1 VARADLEEVFYS
13 AAALLGETP
22 FLNAK
27 YKDYAGLKA
36 RAELKN
42 GRVTVAVSRGFRDAP
57 REVLLGLALHLLS
70 GLYRKRVDTAL
81 VRPYKEFVSGK
92 GAAELSNALRGAHG
106 RDAKGEAKGENHDL
120 DEMLDGLYRDYSFLF
135 EGVKKPHACWSKL
148 RGRRRLGWFD
158 DAFHKIVLN
167 KGLDRAPRFVAE
179 YVLFHE
185 LLHAKHDV
193 LYGRGKSLRRAVH
206 TAGFKKDEWLYAH
219 SREAEEWLKRNW
231 R

>member
-1 VARADLEEVFYS
+1 MARADLEEVFYS

-167 KGLDRAPRFVAE
+167 KGL
-179 YVLFHE
+179 
-185 LLHAKHDV
+185 
-193 LYGRGKSLRRAVH
+193 
-206 TAGFKKDEWLYAH
+206 
-219 SREAEEWLKRNW
+219 
-231 R
+231 